1 MNSLPSWKQR
11 RAKRRAELRARAR
24 SDEIDHQLQEQSKD
38 FRQKPQHNVL
48 LISTPE
54 SEAEAFALVKQMKLI
69 HEDYSNEELADF
81 RPVIW
86 RMLLETSR
94 SIVKTLH
101 SIKPRHTGRA
111 TRANCEFIMSHRSD
125 VDSPEFLFHPRFAQV
140 VQDLWLEEIIP
151 LLWHRPSAPYLADN
165 AEYFVSEAPRIVT
178 EEYTPSI
185 EDISHASEKGIT
197 ETHFNVDQLSIRIF
211 QAYGQQGIF
220 SKWIHLFDEVT
231 SVMFCASLSDYD
243 EPGGSSRSRRTRL
256 IESLILF
263 EAVVN
268 SQWFFRTSIILFWT
282 GFNEF
287 RAKLHE
293 VPLVEY
299 FPEYTGGTDADEGA
313 RCILL
318 RFLEVNRARLRVY
331 SHTAEVSNVPG
342 IRPLVAAVQDTVIRN
357 TLTASDLL

>member
-11 RAKRRAELRARAR
+11 QATKRAKLRAKAH
-24 SDEIDHQLQEQSKD
+24 SDEIDRQLQEQSKD
-38 FRQKPQHNVL
+38 FRQQHNVL

-54 SEAEAFALVKQMKLI
+54 SEAEAFALVKQMKLT

-81 RPVIW
+81 RPDIW
-86 RMLLETSR
+86 RILLEISR
-94 SIVKTLH
+94 SIVKTLRAL
-101 SIKPRHTGRA
+101 KPRHTSRA
-111 TRANCEFIMSHRSD
+111 TRAKCEFIMGHRSD

-140 VQDLWLEEIIP
+140 VQDLWVEEIIP
-151 LLWHRPSAPYLADN
+151 LLWHRPSALYLTDN
-165 AEYFVSEAPRIVT
+165 AEYFVSEAPRIAT

-185 EDISHASEKGIT
+185 EDISHASEKGIM
-197 ETHFNVDQLSIRIF
+197 ETHFDVDQLSIRIS
-211 QAYGQQGIF
+211 QVYGQQGIF
-220 SKWIHLFDEVT
+220 RKWIHLFDDVT
-231 SVMFCASLSDYD
+231 SVMFCASLADYD
-243 EPGGSSRSRRTRL
+243 EPGRSSRSRRTRL

-268 SQWFFRTSIILFWT
+268 SQWFLRTSIILFWT

-318 RFLEVNRARLRVY
+318 RFLEVNRARLHIY
-331 SHTAEVSNVPG
+331 SHIAEVSNVPG
-342 IRPLVAAVQDTVIRN
+342 IRPLVAAVEDTVIRN
-357 TLTASDLL
+357 TLSASDLL